1 MLGNLKV
8 NNSDSLNSL
17 ISLKQDNDSSGI
29 KSGSRDF
36 YSMVLDHNRVMNS
49 RETSEKQF
57 TVETVS
63 QTGLSDNSGQAERKA
78 DHIQEKS
85 ERASTDNSAEKTG
98 EAPVRAAGDEGKSV
112 SKNESDKS
120 EKVKKT
126 DSKDEDEKAIN
137 DFLTSSAGEML
148 TKKITDLAKGTE
160 KGNVE
165 EFLKKFSRLTD
176 ELLAS
181 IKKKVSAGNDFSIS
195 MSGENQGTR
204 ADKTPVLTDFF
215 DKLGRELSKLA
226 TGKKGSDKAPAFTEK
241 EIKETIGAIIDDIKK
256 VKNRNHE
263 KPELKKAE
271 HDEVRNDKK
280 TETNIDQLTV
290 KKRENGNDSAFDL
303 NSGKDRSGNREGSS
317 FSSGKIDSLNRNGFE
332 KNEQVMKSPEFRQS
346 LQEIIDK
353 AKISVRDSN
362 NATFS
367 VRLFPKDLGSVNVNL
382 MMENGIV
389 SGRFLVDSDEAKN
402 LLMNNLGEL
411 REQLAEAGIQLGE
424 FNVNVNQGG
433 ERFAGKEKED
443 ENIRSLNPSN
453 SESEAAMIKYDYNS
467 SAAHNGHINMVI

>member
-8 NNSDSLNSL
+8 NNSDSLSPL
-17 ISLKQDNDSSGI
+17 ISLKQDNDYSGI
-29 KSGSRDF
+29 KSGSHDF
-36 YSMVLDHNRVMNS
+36 YSMVLDHNRVMNG
-49 RETSEKQF
+49 RENSEKQF
-57 TVETVS
+57 TAETVS
-63 QTGLSDNSGQAERKA
+63 QPFSDNMGQAERKP
-78 DHIQEKS
+78 DRIQENS
-85 ERASTDNSAEKTG
+85 ERASIDNSADKKG
-98 EAPVRAAGDEGKSV
+98 ESSVQAAGDEVKSI
-112 SKNESDKS
+112 SKNES
-120 EKVKKT
+120 EKGEKEKKL
-126 DSKDEDEKAIN
+126 DSSDEDEKAIN
-137 DFLTSSAGEML
+137 DFLNSAAGEML
-148 TKKITDLAKGTE
+148 IKKINDLAKGTE

-165 EFLKKFSRLTD
+165 EFFRKFNRLAD

-195 MSGENQGTR
+195 MSGGKQGPG
-204 ADKTPVLTDFF
+204 AEKSPVLTDFF

-226 TGKKGSDKAPAFTEK
+226 SGKKGSDKAPAFTEK
-241 EIKETIGAIIDDIKK
+241 EIREAIGAIIDDIKK

-263 KPELKKAE
+263 RPEIKKAE
-271 HDEVRNDKK
+271 HDEVRNERK

-290 KKRENGNDSAFDL
+290 KKKESGNDSAFDM
-303 NSGKDRSGNREGSS
+303 NSGKDKHSNREGSS

-332 KNEQVMKSPEFRQS
+332 KNEQAMKSPEFRQS

-382 MMENGIV
+382 LMENGVV

-411 REQLAEAGIQLGE
+411 REQLAEAGIEVGE

-443 ENIRSLNPSN
+443 ENIKSLNPSN